1 MNSVTTEEV
10 GGRFDTLHRC
20 HFLRCLMPD
29 ACYVVVVVVVV
40 VVFTMH
46 KLPGC
51 GLKLLFLPLS
61 LLISTWLLNT
71 DAKD

>member
-1 MNSVTTEEV
+1 
-10 GGRFDTLHRC
+10 
-20 HFLRCLMPD
+20 MPD

-46 KLPGC
+46 KLTGC

>member
-1 MNSVTTEEV
+1 
-10 GGRFDTLHRC
+10 
-20 HFLRCLMPD
+20 MPD

-40 VVFTMH
+40 VSTMH
-46 KLPGC
+46 KLTGC

-61 LLISTWLLNT
+61 LLISAWLLNT